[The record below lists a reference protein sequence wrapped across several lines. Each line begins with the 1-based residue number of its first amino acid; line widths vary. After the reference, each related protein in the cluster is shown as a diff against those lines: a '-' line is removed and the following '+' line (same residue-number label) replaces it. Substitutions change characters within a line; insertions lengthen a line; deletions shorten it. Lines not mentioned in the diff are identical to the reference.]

1 MSQTSDNDINIDKLN
16 KSNLENEI
24 LKEDDNIEKC
34 EDNINIEKSMLNEE
48 LIDNQGLKND
58 SEVKVENSEEIRCE
72 DNTIVG
78 KSIADERMK
87 NDMEV
92 INNKEPQ
99 LEDDKQSV
107 LNVQEE
113 NDMDKETVF
122 LDKEEVAN
130 DIEADRKE
138 KEEFKT
144 EVLTEDIEE
153 KANEEELNLNNGFD
167 EYKYQIEQDIIA
179 YERNFLNY
187 KQWALDAKELVLKS
201 KKTFEKIEFA
211 VEKFNKE
218 ISTKLEQLNDNDKK
232 LVENRIKGINMI
244 DKMSKNVIN
253 NGINKLLEKTNQDFN
268 DINIINDINDK
279 NDDEIRNI
287 LNENYNS
294 ITHIESKKSNLVDSY
309 FKFIETSLLPILD
322 GVESGISFVQNSN
335 KEIIQKEILPV
346 YIQLRSY
353 FDELL
358 LSIKIKKIE
367 VELKSKI
374 DFSYIEVLDIEV
386 TEEEELDETIES
398 VIRNGYEYL
407 KDVYGIGHNHIIRQA
422 QIVAYKYSK

>member
-24 LKEDDNIEKC
+24 LKEDDNTEKC
-34 EDNINIEKSMLNEE
+34 EDNINIEKNVLNEE
-48 LIDNQGLKND
+48 IKND
-58 SEVKVENSEEIRCE
+58 VEKPNKDVEVYN
-72 DNTIVG
+72 N
-78 KSIADERMK
+78 DEVRL
-87 NDMEV
+87 EGT
-92 INNKEPQ
+92 KEQ
-99 LEDDKQSV
+99 
-107 LNVQEE
+107 NVQEE
-113 NDMDKETVF
+113 NNVSEETVF

-130 DIEADRKE
+130 DTETDRKE

-144 EVLTEDIEE
+144 EVLIEDIEE
-153 KANEEELNLNNGFD
+153 KANEDELNLNNDFD
-167 EYKYQIEQDIIA
+167 EYKYQIEQDTIA
-179 YERNFLNY
+179 YERNLLNY

-201 KKTFEKIEFA
+201 KKTFEKIEF
-211 VEKFNKE
+211 VVGKFNKG
-218 ISTKLEQLNDNDKK
+218 ISTKLEQLSDEDKK

-244 DKMSKNVIN
+244 NKMSKNAIN
-253 NGINKLLEKTNQDFN
+253 NGMNKLLEKTNQDFN
-268 DINIINDINDK
+268 NINIINDINDK

-287 LNENYNS
+287 LNENYSS
-294 ITHIESKKSNLVDSY
+294 ITHIESKKSNLVDTY

-322 GVESGISFVQNSN
+322 GVESGISFVRNSN

-346 YIQLRSY
+346 YIELKVY

-358 LSIKIKKIE
+358 LSISIKKIE